1 MNELR
6 IIMEKFADSG
16 WELISV
22 PSNEYLNGDVDR
34 ERLLSALRQAAAEC
48 GTCGCELDPLY
59 RRAIELL
66 RE

>member
-22 PSNEYLNGDVDR
+22 PANEYLNGDVDR
-34 ERLLSALRQAAAEC
+34 ERLLSALRQADAEC